1 MMHHMDLI
9 EAVVGEGDLIGID
22 VALQAMSRGY
32 IVEGMED
39 RLDGFRVIDDIDTIE
54 QEYEYIYG

>member
-1 MMHHMDLI
+1 MHWMDLI

-39 RLDGFRVIDDIDTIE
+39 RLDGFRVIDDIETIE

>member
-1 MMHHMDLI
+1 MHHMDLI

-32 IVEGMED
+32 IVKGVGD
-39 RLDGFRVIDDIDTIE
+39 RIDGFSIYDDIEDIE
-54 QEYEYIYG
+54 EEYQNIYG

>member
-1 MMHHMDLI
+1 MHHMDLI

-32 IVEGMED
+32 IVEGVED
-39 RLDGFRVIDDIDTIE
+39 RIDGFRVIDDIDTI
-54 QEYEYIYG
+54 YEECESIYD

>member
-1 MMHHMDLI
+1 MHHMDLI

-32 IVEGMED
+32 IVKGVED
-39 RLDGFRVIDDIDTIE
+39 RISGFSIYDDIDDIYE
-54 QEYEYIYG
+54 EYETIYG

>member
-9 EAVVGEGDLIGID
+9 EAVVGEGDLIGMD

-32 IVEGMED
+32 IVEGVED
-39 RLDGFRVIDDIDTIE
+39 RIDGFRVFDDIETIYE
-54 QEYEYIYG
+54 ECEYIYD

>member
-1 MMHHMDLI
+1 MHHMDLI

-32 IVEGMED
+32 IVKGVED
-39 RLDGFRVIDDIDTIE
+39 RINGFSIYDDIEDIE
-54 QEYEYIYG
+54 EEYQNIYG

>member
-1 MMHHMDLI
+1 MHHMDLI

-32 IVEGMED
+32 IVEGVED
-39 RLDGFRVIDDIDTIE
+39 RIDGFRIIDDIETIYE
-54 QEYEYIYG
+54 EYENVYG